1 MADEQRIIVELKE
14 EIACL
19 RARLNQISIPLE
31 GLLQLRGFRVYSM
44 EPMDD
49 LILPSPERIDDFYR
63 MMEKYSFRLFLR
75 DVIKVQSGFRKS
87 DVTRYATAEVTE
99 RYISFLSE
107 IGLVHEVNASHS
119 REDGMFRLS
128 SGGISSFGDTLEWF
142 VAEVLRREF
151 HAEVLRGVKFRGKKS
166 GGDYDIL
173 ARVNGDLLFMEV
185 KSSPPRQV
193 YESEVRAF
201 WSRVYELSPD
211 IAVFFM
217 DTHLRMKDKLVPMF
231 EEELRRRHE
240 SPPEVRRIEA
250 ELFGVED
257 RIFLINSKSSV
268 KDNIGRILGHF
279 IRRRF
284 QWEKRR

>member
-1 MADEQRIIVELKE
+1 MADEQRVIGELKE

-19 RARLNQISIPLE
+19 RARLNQLSIPLE

-49 LILPSPERIDDFYR
+49 LILPPPDRVDDFYR
-63 MMEKYSFRLFLR
+63 MMKKYSFRLFLR
-75 DVIKVQSGFRKS
+75 DVIKVQSGFRKE
-87 DVTRYATAEVTE
+87 DVTRYATAEVTD
-99 RYISFLSE
+99 RYIRFLSE
-107 IGLVHEVNASHS
+107 TGLILEQ
-119 REDGMFRLS
+119 DGVFRLD
-128 SGGISSFGDTLEWF
+128 SGDVSSFGDTLEWF

-151 HAEVLRGVKFRGKKS
+151 HGEVLRGVKFRGKKS

-231 EEELRRRHE
+231 EDELKRRHE
-240 SPPEVRRIEA
+240 TPPHVRRIEA

-257 RIFLINSKSSV
+257 RVFLVNSKPSV
-268 KDNIGRILGHF
+268 EDNIGKILSHY

-284 QWEKRR
+284 QWKKTR